1 VESFL
6 KLSQARTIQRLQAG
20 TTGTGP
26 FAKENISETF
36 AARVG
41 AQSLFEST
49 PEKHRRTRVLIPSS
63 HPDSD
68 ADNVEG
74 KSVLADLCVAVG
86 HPTTCGFSRLT
97 VKVLPSGRLCKTVE
111 SEQGTAVES
120 DVTDLDH
127 TLQTH

>member
-1 VESFL
+1 MPATSLRPRVEQSGNSSPLTPPVERVPGWTQRKINDRGTSDCRPSVESFL

-36 AARVG
+36 PARVG

-74 KSVLADLCVAVG
+74 K
-86 HPTTCGFSRLT
+86 
-97 VKVLPSGRLCKTVE
+97 
-111 SEQGTAVES
+111 
-120 DVTDLDH
+120 
-127 TLQTH
+127 